1 VYNKS
6 HRLLKEIDMKNV
18 LKYIL
23 LVAVMVII
31 WFVPVSAEEVD
42 ENLDIDTSIKIG
54 VDSHMPPY
62 SYINDNGIL
71 KGFYIDLIHAIAIE
85 RGIDIEIRPMPM
97 YDARKEL
104 ANSNLDLI
112 IGSDHGVIYDNYF
125 LSDAIIDSA
134 EVIFVRLDNN
144 YIIEPEDLKHAD
156 VSIQKGSVNNRYLR
170 FIDLEHLTYVDN
182 QQQGILQI
190 MNGNAG
196 AFIGDKLTGL
206 YTIQKWKQDDF
217 IKVIGGDAEGSKYYF
232 ISGNENTK
240 HIKIMN
246 AGIRKITLDGSY
258 DKIYKKW
265 FGETVSTDFQFDERL
280 FAALKIGLLV
290 LSFAFLLIIYWN
302 YQLKNQV
309 EKRTQEI
316 SKKSLELE
324 NSNKFR
330 KDVLDNVL
338 AGIIALDTEG
348 RITLLN
354 RRMKYVL
361 DGIGE
366 AKIGQKI
373 QNTVISGIFM
383 SNDFNKVFLEGLS
396 FRNKELEIEVQDRR
410 ITFLYHIYPLVE
422 SNGEVKGSIISIRDI
437 SADKELASE
446 LKRQDRLNSFGLMA
460 AGFAHEIRN
469 PLTTIKTFTDIMPRR
484 IEEERFRGK
493 FLEIVPKEINRMN
506 NMIQE
511 ILEFSKIKVPKVRGM
526 KLLNLVDESIE
537 LLEDALS
544 SKKIE
549 IFNKVPAELG
559 AYGDDERIKQVLI
572 NLIINSIDAVGE
584 KGTIKISGQ
593 IDSGMAVLRI
603 SDNGVGMSEEVM
615 EHIFDPFYSVKAK
628 GTGLG
633 MFVSYQIV
641 KECNGD
647 IHYESEYGEGA
658 VAILSLPMQS
668 MKGRRYE

>member
-1 VYNKS
+1 
-6 HRLLKEIDMKNV
+6 MKNV

-23 LVAVMVII
+23 LIAVVAII
-31 WFVPVSAEEVD
+31 CIIPVSAEEVD
-42 ENLDIDTSIKIG
+42 ENLDIDTSVKIG

-104 ANSNLDLI
+104 ANSKLDLI
-112 IGSDHGVIYDNYF
+112 IGSDNGVIYDNYVF
-125 LSDAIIDSA
+125 SDAIIDSA

-144 YIIEPEDLKHAD
+144 YIIEPEDLKHSD
-156 VSIQKGSVNNRYLR
+156 VSIQKGSINNRFLR
-170 FIDLEHLTYVDN
+170 FIDLDHLTYVDN

-217 IKVIGGDAEGSKYYF
+217 IKVIGGDTQKTEYYFVSRNGNSKY
-232 ISGNENTK
+232 
-240 HIKIMN
+240 IKIMN
-246 AGIRKITLDGSY
+246 AGIREITLDGSY

-265 FGETVSTDFQFDERL
+265 FGETVSTDFQFNERL

-290 LSFAFLLIIYWN
+290 LSFAFLLISYWN
-302 YQLKNQV
+302 YQLKKQV

-316 SKKSLELE
+316 SNKSLELE

-338 AGIIALDTEG
+338 AGIIALDTDG
-348 RITLLN
+348 RITLMN

-361 DGIGE
+361 EGVG
-366 AKIGQKI
+366 AAHTGQKI
-373 QNTVISGIFM
+373 QNTVISGIFT
-383 SNDFNKVFLEGLS
+383 SNDFEKVFNEGKS
-396 FRNKELEIEVQDRR
+396 FRNKELEIDVQDRK
-410 ITFLYHIYPLVE
+410 ITFLYHIYPLIE
-422 SNGEVKGSIISIRDI
+422 SNSEIKGSIISIRDI
-437 SADKELASE
+437 SADKELAGE

-484 IEEERFRGK
+484 IEDERFKEK

-506 NMIQE
+506 NLIQE
-511 ILEFSKIKVPKVRGM
+511 ILEFSRIRVPKVTKMR
-526 KLLNLVDESIE
+526 LRNLVDESSQ
-537 LLEDALS
+537 LLEDALLG
-544 SKKIE
+544 KEIE
-549 IFNKVPAELG
+549 IFNEIPAELA
-559 AYGDDERIKQVLI
+559 AYGDEERIKQVLI
-572 NLIINSIDAVGE
+572 NLIMNSIEAMGE
-584 KGTIKISGQ
+584 NGTIIINGE
-593 IDSGMAVLRI
+593 IDSEMAVVRI
-603 SDNGVGMSEEVM
+603 SDDGVGMSEEVM
-615 EHIFDPFYSVKAK
+615 EHIFDPFYSAKAK

-633 MFVSYQIV
+633 LFVSYQIV

-647 IHYESEYGEGA
+647 IHYESEYGKGTVA
-658 VAILSLPMQS
+658 VLSLPMQR

>member
-1 VYNKS
+1 
-6 HRLLKEIDMKNV
+6 MKNV
-18 LKYIL
+18 FKYIL
-23 LVAVMVII
+23 LVAAISII
-31 WFVPVSAEEVD
+31 LLVPVSAEEVD
-42 ENLDIDTSIKIG
+42 ENLEIDTSIRIG

-85 RGIDIEIRPMPM
+85 RGIDIEIRPMPI

-104 ANSNLDLI
+104 ANSKLDLI
-112 IGSDHGVIYDNYF
+112 IGADHGVVDDNYVF
-125 LSDAIIDSA
+125 SDVIIEST
-134 EVIFVRLDNN
+134 EVIFVRMDNK
-144 YIIEPEDLKHAD
+144 YIIEPEDLKLAN
-156 VSIQKGSVNNRYLR
+156 VTIQKGSINTRYLR
-170 FIDLEHLTYVDN
+170 FIDMDHIDYVDN

-190 MNGNAG
+190 MNGNTG

-217 IKVIGGDAEGSKYYF
+217 IKVIGGDIKGTGYYF
-232 ISGNENTK
+232 VSKDKKNK

-246 AGIRKITLDGSY
+246 EGMREITLDGSY

-265 FGETVSTDFQFDERL
+265 FGETVSADFQFNERL

-302 YQLKNQV
+302 YQLKKQV

-316 SKKSLELE
+316 SKKSMELE

-338 AGIIALDTEG
+338 AGIIALDTDG

-361 DGIGE
+361 GGIGE

-373 QNTVISGIFM
+373 QDTVISGIFT
-383 SNDFNKVFLEGLS
+383 SNDFDRVFLEGMS
-396 FRNKELEIEVQDRR
+396 FRDKELEIEVKDRK

-422 SNGEVKGSIISIRDI
+422 SDGEIKGSIISIRDI
-437 SADKELASE
+437 SADKELSGE
-446 LKRQDRLNSFGLMA
+446 LKRQDRLNSLGLMA

-469 PLTTIKTFTDIMPRR
+469 PLTTIKTCTDIMPRR
-484 IEEERFRGK
+484 IEEDRFKEK
-493 FLEIVPKEINRMN
+493 FLEIVPKEINRLN

-511 ILEFSKIKVPKVRGM
+511 ILDFSRIKVPKVGGIRLC
-526 KLLNLVDESIE
+526 KLVDESSQ
-537 LLEDALS
+537 LLENAIS
-544 SKKIE
+544 GKEIE
-549 IFNKVPAELG
+549 IFNEVPAELA
-559 AYGDDERIKQVLI
+559 AYGDEERIKQVLI
-572 NLIINSIDAVGE
+572 NLMMNSIEAIKK
-584 KGTIKISGQ
+584 KGTIIINGE
-593 IDSGMAVLRI
+593 IDSEMAVVRI
-603 SDNGVGMSEEVM
+603 SDDGLGMSEEIM
-615 EHIFDPFYSVKAK
+615 EHVFDPFYSAKAK

-633 MFVSYQIV
+633 LFVSYQIV

-647 IHYESEYGEGA
+647 IHFESEYGKGTVA
-658 VAILSLPMQS
+658 VLSLPMQI

>member
-1 VYNKS
+1 
-6 HRLLKEIDMKNV
+6 MKNV

-23 LVAVMVII
+23 LIAVVAII
-31 WFVPVSAEEVD
+31 CIIPVSAEEVD
-42 ENLDIDTSIKIG
+42 ENLDIDTSVKIG

-104 ANSNLDLI
+104 ANSKLDLI
-112 IGSDHGVIYDNYF
+112 IGSDNGVIYDNYVF
-125 LSDAIIDSA
+125 SDAIIDSA

-144 YIIEPEDLKHAD
+144 YIIEPEDLKHSD
-156 VSIQKGSVNNRYLR
+156 VSIQKGSINNRFLR

-217 IKVIGGDAEGSKYYF
+217 IKVIGGDTQKTEYYFVSRNGNSKY
-232 ISGNENTK
+232 
-240 HIKIMN
+240 IKIMN
-246 AGIRKITLDGSY
+246 AGIREITLDGSY

-265 FGETVSTDFQFDERL
+265 FGETVSIDFQFNERL

-290 LSFAFLLIIYWN
+290 LSFAFLIISYWN
-302 YQLKNQV
+302 YQLKKQV

-316 SKKSLELE
+316 SNKSLELE

-338 AGIIALDTEG
+338 AGIIALDTDG
-348 RITLLN
+348 RITLMN

-361 DGIGE
+361 EGVG
-366 AKIGQKI
+366 AAHTGQKI
-373 QNTVISGIFM
+373 QNTVISGIFT
-383 SNDFNKVFLEGLS
+383 SNDFEKVFNEGKS
-396 FRNKELEIEVQDRR
+396 FRNKELEIDVQDRK
-410 ITFLYHIYPLVE
+410 ITFLYHIYPLIE
-422 SNGEVKGSIISIRDI
+422 SNSEIKGSIISIRDI
-437 SADKELASE
+437 SADKELAGE

-484 IEEERFRGK
+484 IEDERFKEK

-506 NMIQE
+506 NLIQDM
-511 ILEFSKIKVPKVRGM
+511 LEFSRIRVPKVTKMR
-526 KLLNLVDESIE
+526 LRNLVQESSQ
-537 LLEDALS
+537 LLEDAFLG
-544 SKKIE
+544 KEIE
-549 IFNKVPAELG
+549 IFNEIPAELA
-559 AYGDDERIKQVLI
+559 AYGDEERIKQVLI
-572 NLIINSIDAVGE
+572 NLIMNSIEAMGE
-584 KGTIKISGQ
+584 NGTIIINGE
-593 IDSGMAVLRI
+593 IDSEMAVVRI
-603 SDNGVGMSEEVM
+603 SDDGVGMSEEVM
-615 EHIFDPFYSVKAK
+615 EHIFDPFYSAKAK

-633 MFVSYQIV
+633 LFVSYQIV
-641 KECNGD
+641 KECNGE
-647 IHYESEYGEGA
+647 IHYESEYGKGTVA
-658 VAILSLPMQS
+658 VLSLPMQR

>member
-1 VYNKS
+1 
-6 HRLLKEIDMKNV
+6 MKNV

-23 LVAVMVII
+23 LIAVVAII
-31 WFVPVSAEEVD
+31 CIIPVSAEEVD
-42 ENLDIDTSIKIG
+42 ENLDIDTSVKIG

-104 ANSNLDLI
+104 ANSKLDLI
-112 IGSDHGVIYDNYF
+112 IGSDNGVIYDNYVF
-125 LSDAIIDSA
+125 SDAIIDSA

-144 YIIEPEDLKHAD
+144 YIIEPEDLKHSD
-156 VSIQKGSVNNRYLR
+156 VSIQKGSINNRFLR

-217 IKVIGGDAEGSKYYF
+217 IKVIGGDTQKTEYYFVSRNGNSKY
-232 ISGNENTK
+232 
-240 HIKIMN
+240 IKIMN
-246 AGIRKITLDGSY
+246 AGIREITLDGSY

-265 FGETVSTDFQFDERL
+265 FGETVSIDFQFNERL

-290 LSFAFLLIIYWN
+290 LSFAFLIISYWN
-302 YQLKNQV
+302 YQLKKQV

-316 SKKSLELE
+316 SNKSLELE

-338 AGIIALDTEG
+338 AGIIALDTDG
-348 RITLLN
+348 RITLMN

-361 DGIGE
+361 EGVG
-366 AKIGQKI
+366 AAHTGQKI
-373 QNTVISGIFM
+373 QNTVISGIFT
-383 SNDFNKVFLEGLS
+383 SNDFEKVFNEGKS
-396 FRNKELEIEVQDRR
+396 FRNKELEIDVQDRK
-410 ITFLYHIYPLVE
+410 ITFLYHIYPLIE
-422 SNGEVKGSIISIRDI
+422 SNSEIKGSIISIRDI
-437 SADKELASE
+437 SADKELAGE

-484 IEEERFRGK
+484 IEDERFKEK

-506 NMIQE
+506 NLIQDM
-511 ILEFSKIKVPKVRGM
+511 LEFSRIRVPKVTKMR
-526 KLLNLVDESIE
+526 LRNLVQESSQ
-537 LLEDALS
+537 LLEDAFGG
-544 SKKIE
+544 KEIE
-549 IFNKVPAELG
+549 IFNEIPAELA
-559 AYGDDERIKQVLI
+559 AYGDEERIKQVLI
-572 NLIINSIDAVGE
+572 NLIMNSIEAMGE
-584 KGTIKISGQ
+584 NGTIIINGE
-593 IDSGMAVLRI
+593 IDSEMAVVRI
-603 SDNGVGMSEEVM
+603 SDDGVGMSEEVM
-615 EHIFDPFYSVKAK
+615 EHIFDPFYSAKAK

-633 MFVSYQIV
+633 LFVSYQIV
-641 KECNGD
+641 KECNGE
-647 IHYESEYGEGA
+647 IHYESEYGKGTVA
-658 VAILSLPMQS
+658 VLSLPMQR